1 MLSRRSVATLTVI
14 GRGWYP
20 LVRISAVSFFLLAM
34 PLVLTATTT
43 TSSNAVTDQTMFDW
57 QSFVAPFHAVLLHF
71 PFGFL
76 IAACL
81 LELVYWRNPRP
92 VLRDVMVWLMPLN
105 LVCLII
111 VTILGLFLA
120 SGGDYNAALTT
131 SHRNYGFATTATT
144 MMATAALAME
154 RRGKV
159 RRWTTMFRVLLGLSF
174 GVLLGA
180 GHSGGNLT
188 HGTTFLTKNAP
199 DFLRELIQDANQ
211 GSNSKMGESTGEN
224 SEKDNLFA
232 LKVEPILRKRCL
244 KCHGP
249 EKQKGDYRVD
259 DMKLLFAGGESEE
272 TAVVPGNPG
281 DSNLIRGIIL
291 PEDDDDVMPPEG
303 KGHLSDEETLT
314 LIKWI
319 QSGALIGGQTTD
331 AK

>member
-1 MLSRRSVATLTVI
+1 
-14 GRGWYP
+14 
-20 LVRISAVSFFLLAM
+20 
-34 PLVLTATTT
+34 
-43 TSSNAVTDQTMFDW
+43 
-57 QSFVAPFHAVLLHF
+57 
-71 PFGFL
+71 
-76 IAACL
+76 
-81 LELVYWRNPRP
+81 
-92 VLRDVMVWLMPLN
+92 MVWLMPLN

-131 SHRNYGFATTATT
+131 AHRNYGFATTATT

-224 SEKDNLFA
+224 SEQDNLFA